1 MDSFERSYGHGGVAP
16 VMDTLAR
23 FGMAA
28 AISILPGTYAHPA
41 AHPVAAASRP
51 AGIPEVSRS
60 NEGSVIPLPEQAVS
74 CDGVTVSR
82 HNGKL
87 LLSPEL
93 HEGESVRKFSKFLII
108 ANVGPPD
115 ASSLQTYAGFG

>member
-1 MDSFERSYGHGGVAP
+1 MKTFERSYGYGGVAP

-28 AISILPGTYAHPA
+28 AISFLPGAYAHPA

-51 AGIPEVSRS
+51 AGTPEVSRS
-60 NEGSVIPLPEQAVS
+60 YDESVIPLPEQAVS
-74 CDGVTVSR
+74 CDGVSASR

-87 LLSPEL
+87 VLSPEL
-93 HEGESVRKFSKFLII
+93 HEGDSIRKFSKFLI
-108 ANVGPPD
+108 
-115 ASSLQTYAGFG
+115 